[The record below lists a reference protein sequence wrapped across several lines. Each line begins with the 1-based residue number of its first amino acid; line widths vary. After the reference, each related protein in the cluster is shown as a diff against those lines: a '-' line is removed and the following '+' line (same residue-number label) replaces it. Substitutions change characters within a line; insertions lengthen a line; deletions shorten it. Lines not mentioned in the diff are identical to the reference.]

1 MLKSY
6 VPGKIQEEFIMMNTG
21 LVVIANMTE
30 AEIKNFDS
38 VLEAAIKASECFNET
53 VRNEFVNFAIDYETS
68 NMLST
73 FFITAFL
80 KAVKNRNKTGIACH
94 LEKFDEELQNI
105 DAVCES
111 NPDIFR
117 SNYTLMK
124 TLMQFHTAMG
134 ELARALGMN

>member
-1 MLKSY
+1 
-6 VPGKIQEEFIMMNTG
+6 MMNTG

-80 KAVKNRNKTGIACH
+80 KSVKNRNETGIACH

-105 DAVCES
+105 DSICEA
-111 NPDIFR
+111 NPELFTN
-117 SNYTLMK
+117 NYKLMSV
-124 TLMQFHTAMG
+124 LMQFHTAMN

>member
-6 VPGKIQEEFIMMNTG
+6 VPGKSQEEFIMMNTG

-80 KAVKNRNKTGIACH
+80 KSVKNRNETGIACH

-105 DAVCES
+105 DSICEA
-111 NPDIFR
+111 NPELFTN
-117 SNYTLMK
+117 NYKLMSV
-124 TLMQFHTAMG
+124 LMQFHTAMN

>member
-1 MLKSY
+1 MLKSD

-80 KAVKNRNKTGIACH
+80 KAVKIGIS
-94 LEKFDEELQNI
+94 LF
-105 DAVCES
+105 
-111 NPDIFR
+111 PDSFNQ
-117 SNYTLMK
+117 S
-124 TLMQFHTAMG
+124 
-134 ELARALGMN
+134 

>member
-1 MLKSY
+1 
-6 VPGKIQEEFIMMNTG
+6 MNNFEMT
-21 LVVIANMTE
+21 IANMTE
-30 AEIKNFDS
+30 AEVRNFDS
-38 VLEAAIKASECFNET
+38 VLEEAIEVSRRFNSI
-53 VRNEFVNFAIDYETS
+53 VNEEFLAFNINFEEN

-124 TLMQFHTAMG
+124 TLMQFHTTMG
-134 ELARALGMN
+134 ELARALGMK